1 MNDRAEAIAR
11 AARRGSRPLARATA
25 GQRTAAIEA
34 VARQLRAHADE
45 ILAANAADLAR
56 ATDLDAPMRD
66 RLLLDRERLDKVARA
81 VEEVAALPDPVG
93 QTVKAWTRPNGL
105 RVSRRRIPLGVVMI
119 IYESRPNV
127 TADAAALCLRSG
139 NACILRGGGESLRS
153 NVAIGSAIAA
163 GLREVGLSMEAV
175 QVLDDPSRD
184 LMAALLLRDEEID
197 LVIPRGGEGLIR
209 FVAER
214 SRIPVIKH
222 YRGNCHVFVERTA
235 DLQRAL
241 DICENGKVQRPGV
254 CNAVESILVDAPIA
268 AAFLPR
274 LAARLSKV
282 ELRGDVLAR
291 SFVPTMTPATDED
304 LSAEYLDLVCSVSV
318 VDGLDAAVAHI
329 ERYGSDHTE
338 AIVTTDEAAAERFIA
353 GIDSSTVVVNASTR
367 FADGGEL
374 GLGAEIGIST
384 TRLHAYG
391 PMGAEELTTTQFVIH
406 GDGQVRR

>member
-1 MNDRAEAIAR
+1 M
-11 AARRGSRPLARATA
+11 
-25 GQRTAAIEA
+25 RTSAIEA
-34 VARQLRAHADE
+34 VAAQLRARARD
-45 ILAANAADLAR
+45 ILAANAEDLAQA
-56 ATDLDAPMRD
+56 ATLDAPMRD
-66 RLLLDRERLDKVARA
+66 RLLLDHARLDKVARA
-81 VEEVAALPDPVG
+81 IEEVAALPDPVG

-153 NVAIGSAIAA
+153 NVAIGRAISA
-163 GLREVGLSMEAV
+163 GLADVGLSADAV

-184 LMAALLLRDEEID
+184 LMAALLQRDEEID

-209 FVAER
+209 FVSER

-235 DLQRAL
+235 DFARAL

-268 AAFLPR
+268 AAFLPQ
-274 LAARLSKV
+274 LAARLAQV
-282 ELRGDVLAR
+282 ELRGDVRAR
-291 SFVPTMTPATDED
+291 THVPTMTPATEED
-304 LSAEYLDLVCSVSV
+304 LSAEYLDLMCSVSV

-353 GIDSSTVVVNASTR
+353 AIDSSTVVVNASTR

-384 TRLHAYG
+384 DKYHARG
-391 PMGAEELTTTQFVIH
+391 PCGLRELTSTKWVVY
-406 GDGQVRR
+406 GDGQIRE